1 MTDKTTP
8 LYVVCSPGRCV
19 GKTLVSRLL
28 TEFYVLDDRPVAAY
42 DLADEGPQLA
52 DYLPQFT
59 TVADIGDIFGQM
71 AFFERL
77 IAANDGA
84 NIIDLSH
91 RMFQNFFTVVEEIGF
106 FEEARRRSIEPLIL
120 FIIDPDPKS
129 PKAYASL
136 RRRFTESSLLPVR
149 NRTEPSAIPDGDA
162 PPDAPPASLEIPL
175 LGFSLRALIDRQA
188 FSFCEFW
195 RARPA
200 DLPNALDDELR
211 DWVEGIFFQFR
222 KLEVMLGCVDAATL
236 AAPASR
242 RPRTTHRPL
251 PFPPPP
257 AGEAQPPGG
266 DTRHDLDP
274 PAISQRPIGVPYEVL
289 KFAPKKVQG
298 DGVPM
303 DQSGGATP
311 PAISQRPIGVPYEV
325 LKFAPKKVR
334 GDGVPMDQS
343 GGAIVDMLQSAGD
356 QLRAAE
362 DRINQLETEI
372 ERARAARAESW
383 LELAERESDEKLVEP
398 ATAARSKIDDLGS
411 AGCKGEQIPK
421 SDKKDT
427 TER

>member
-1 MTDKTTP
+1 MTIGRSEAPAEMDRAKAQRGMTDKTTP

-52 DYLPQFT
+52 YYLPQFT

-77 IAANDGA
+77 IAANEGA

-91 RMFQNFFTVVEEIGF
+91 RMFENFFTVVEEIGF

-136 RRRFTESSLLPVR
+136 RRRFTEASLLPVR
-149 NRTEPSAIPDGDA
+149 NRTEPSAIPDSDA
-162 PPDAPPASLEIPL
+162 PPDVPPNSLEIPL

-195 RARPA
+195 RATPA
-200 DLPNALDDELR
+200 DLPDALDDELR

-257 AGEAQPPGG
+257 AEEAQPPGG
-266 DTRHDLDP
+266 DTRHDLNP
-274 PAISQRPIGVPYEVL
+274 P
-289 KFAPKKVQG
+289 
-298 DGVPM
+298 
-303 DQSGGATP
+303 
-311 PAISQRPIGVPYEV
+311 ISQRPIGVPYEV

-411 AGCKGEQIPK
+411 AGCEGEQIPK
-421 SDKKDT
+421 SDKKGT
-427 TER
+427 PER